1 MFEDQYFTRQY
12 EALSPNLRIMTDVL
26 AIYMYPIDKPTL
38 NAAMATLLPLQPVEV
53 GELLQ
58 QLADKGIVV
67 KNITGSF
74 LLPLEYCLQ
83 LFPVVIKAPQ
93 YQQMLRAV
101 PANDFH
107 FYSMHAA
114 LQEVQR
120 LLVAYFIGDRSL
132 LQPPV
137 RKMEQQLAEYLPYLS
152 CLAGREAYRGLLH
165 FFSENAVAAMFSWSL
180 RYQEQQL
187 QPLPVLRELQAQLTA
202 FGTTT
207 ICPEVSL
214 LDGSFAAIPS
224 PATTDEYF
232 QQAVWLLY
240 HDTPAKARQAFE
252 LGMKKQRGSDKK
264 NILPTTA
271 IYAFYYACNLAL
283 LPPADAN
290 PLIQKITAHYE
301 RKSFPAIVP
310 ALALLLLHTG
320 KRERAENLLEILFE
334 NAAREADKRLMAFLG
349 YLALKWYHPKNKLL
363 VLHQTSQRMLLARAV
378 ANGYQLPAF
387 EYCFHAKDENYDG
400 YQSFYDEFAA
410 TTGLQPL
417 GASSEQVPEWER
429 VLNSLLG
436 HEEKKKEKAA
446 TPFRIAYLLD
456 LRQYTIQPVQQHWK
470 DNAWS
475 SGRNLPLS
483 RLKDGSAEGMTDQDF
498 RIGTTVQ
505 KVSYYNSGAD
515 GWSFEPRVWQEMAG
529 HPLLFDIHEGA
540 PIEVVKGVPEINVIT
555 NAKGYTISTNIHDFN
570 SPMIFIRESNTRLKV
585 IVLNTYQQHLLRTLH
600 QLHTVPLTGKDK
612 LNAVLQQV
620 ATHLTVHADML
631 ETPADIRSI
640 TADPRIVVQ
649 MLPVNTG
656 LKAAFFVKP
665 FRNDPPYCKPGLGG
679 RSVLGIMNGER
690 CQARRDL
697 DQEMANY
704 KALLG
709 YIQLEVMQEVDEDQI
724 IFEDPVDCL
733 QLLEVI
739 RLHPDLAVAEWP
751 EGERYRIRQEL
762 DASQLHITIKEKDH
776 WFTAEGSVQVDE
788 YTVLTLRELL
798 DAKNLKHH
806 KFYTLKNGEIVSLTD
821 GIRRRLQE
829 LAAFTMEEQEQI
841 RIRPML
847 APFASEAL
855 MDLEAVKTDAAWR
868 RMLEKWEAAKQL
880 QVTVPAGLQ
889 TTLRSYQEEGF
900 RWMVQLASWGAGAC
914 LADDMGL
921 GKTIQALALL
931 LHRAPQG
938 PALVVCP
945 ASVLPN
951 WISEAN
957 KFAPALQV
965 IDLSSANRA
974 AIIKAAQ
981 AFTVVVTTYGLLQS
995 EQQLLA
1001 KKVWHTVVLDEAHII
1016 RNANTRTAKAAYS
1029 LDAHF
1034 RLALTGTPVQNNLGE
1049 IWGLFRFLN
1058 EELLGSQEYFNK
1070 QYVFPSLRN
1079 PESPVRKQLKKLLSP
1094 FMLRRTKTAVLE
1106 ELPPSTEIVQLV
1118 QQTPEEAALYE
1129 AVRRKALESLHSRE
1143 DNIAQR
1149 HIQAL
1154 AEITRLRL
1162 AACHPKLVDANL
1174 DMPSSKLEVFL
1185 EIVEEL
1191 LQNQHK
1197 ALVFSQFVMHLDLIK
1212 AALLQKG
1219 VKFLYL
1225 DGSTPVATRA
1235 ALVKQFQAGEA
1246 DIFLISLK
1254 AGGLGL
1260 NLTAADYVIHLDP
1273 WWNPAI
1279 EEQASDRARRI
1290 GQTRPVTIYRL
1301 VTMHTIEEK
1310 ILTLHHT
1317 KRSLADQLLEGT
1329 DQAVK
1334 LSADELV
1341 ELIRS
1346 Y

>member
-1 MFEDQYFTRQY
+1 MFEDPHFSRQY
-12 EALSPNLRIMTDVL
+12 DHLSPNLRIMTDVL

-38 NAAMATLLPLQPVEV
+38 NAAMATLLPLQPVVV
-53 GELLQ
+53 GEMLQ
-58 QLADKGIVV
+58 QLADIGIVV
-67 KNITGSF
+67 KNVSGSF

-83 LFPVVIKAPQ
+83 LFPAVIMQPH
-93 YQQMLRAV
+93 YQDMLRAV

-107 FYSMHAA
+107 FYSTHAA
-114 LQEVQR
+114 LQEMQR
-120 LLVAYFIGDRSL
+120 ILVAYFIGDRSL
-132 LQPPV
+132 LQLPV
-137 RKMEQQLAEYLPYLS
+137 RKMEQNLTEYLPYLS
-152 CLAGREAYRGLLH
+152 CLAGRTAYKGILH

-180 RYQEQQL
+180 RFQEQL
-187 QPLPVLRELQAQLTA
+187 MQPITVLKELQEELTP
-202 FGTTT
+202 FSTVR

-214 LDGSFAAIPS
+214 LDGSLAAIPS
-224 PATTDEYF
+224 PETTDEHF

-240 HDTPAKARQAFE
+240 HDTSAKARQMFE
-252 LGMKKQRGSDKK
+252 LGIKKQRSTDKK
-264 NILPTTA
+264 NTLPTTA
-271 IYAFYYACNLAL
+271 IYAFYYACCLAL
-283 LPPADAN
+283 LPPADSS
-290 PLIQKITAHYE
+290 PLIQKITTHYE
-301 RKSFPAIVP
+301 RKPFPAIVP
-310 ALALLLLHTG
+310 ALALLYLHMG

-334 NAAREADKRLMAFLG
+334 NAAREADKRLMALLG
-349 YLALKWYHPKNKLL
+349 YLALRWYHPKNKLL
-363 VLHQTSQRMLLARAV
+363 VLHQTSRRVLLARAV
-378 ANGYQLPAF
+378 ANGYGLPAF
-387 EYCFHAKDENYDG
+387 EYCYHTRDENYDG

-410 TTGLQPL
+410 TTGLKPL
-417 GASSEQVPEWER
+417 GASADQVPEWER

-436 HEEKKKEKAA
+436 HEEKKREKAA
-446 TPFRIAYLLD
+446 VPYRIAYLLD
-456 LRQYTIQPVQQHWK
+456 LQQYTIQPVLQQFK
-470 DNAWS
+470 DEVWS
-475 SGRNLPLS
+475 SGRPLPLS
-483 RLKDGSAEGMTDQDF
+483 RLKDGSAEGMTDQDL
-498 RIGTTVQ
+498 RIGTAIQ
-505 KVSYYNSGAD
+505 KVSYYNTGSD

-529 HPLLFDIHEGA
+529 HPLLFDINNGA
-540 PIEVVKGVPEINVIT
+540 PVEVVKGVPEINVIT

-570 SPMIFIRESNTRLKV
+570 TPMIFIRESNTRLKV
-585 IVLNTYQQHLLRTLH
+585 IVLNTWQQHLLRTLH
-600 QLHTVPLTGKDK
+600 QLHTIPLTGKDK

-631 ETPADIRSI
+631 ETPTDIRSI
-640 TADPRIVVQ
+640 TADARIVVQ
-649 MLPVNTG
+649 LLPVNTG

-679 RSVLGIMNGER
+679 RAVLGIMNGER
-690 CQARRDL
+690 CQARRNL
-697 DQEMANY
+697 DQELANY
-704 KALLG
+704 KELLG
-709 YIQLEVMQEVDEDQI
+709 YIQLEVMQEVDDDQI
-724 IFEDPVDCL
+724 IFEDAMDCL

-739 RLHPDLAVAEWP
+739 RLHPDIAVAEWP

-776 WFTAEGSVQVDE
+776 WFTADGSIRVDE
-788 YTVLTLRELL
+788 YTVLTLKELL
-798 DAKNLKHH
+798 DTNRLKHNR
-806 KFYTLKNGEIVSLTD
+806 FYTLKNGEIVSLTD

-829 LAAFTMEEQEQI
+829 LATFTMEEKDQL
-841 RIRPML
+841 RIRPMIV
-847 APFASEAL
+847 PFASEAL
-855 MDLEAVKTDAAWR
+855 MDLEAVKTDTAWR
-868 RMLEKWEAAKQL
+868 NMLKKWEQAKEL
-880 QVTVPAGLQ
+880 KVEVPAGLQ
-889 TTLRSYQEEGF
+889 TSLRSYQEEGF

-957 KFAPALQV
+957 KFAPALNV
-965 IDLSSANRA
+965 VDLSSVNRA
-974 AIIKAAQ
+974 AIIKEATT
-981 AFTVVVTTYGLLQS
+981 FTVVVTTYGLLHS
-995 EQQLLA
+995 EAQLLH

-1016 RNANTRTAKAAYS
+1016 RNAGTRTAKAAYG

-1079 PESPVRKQLKKLLSP
+1079 PESPVKKQLKKLLSP

-1106 ELPPSTEIVQLV
+1106 ELPPSTEIVKLV

-1129 AVRRKALESLHSRE
+1129 AVRRKALESLHTRE
-1143 DNIAQR
+1143 DNIGQR
-1149 HIQAL
+1149 HIKAL

-1162 AACHPKLVDANL
+1162 AACNPKLIDSNM
-1174 DMPSSKLEVFL
+1174 DIPSSKLEVFM

-1235 ALVKQFQAGEA
+1235 SLVKQFQSGAA
-1246 DIFLISLK
+1246 DVFLISLK

-1290 GQTRPVTIYRL
+1290 GQTRPVTVYRL

-1317 KRSLADQLLEGT
+1317 KRALADQLLEGT
-1329 DQAVK
+1329 DQSVK
-1334 LSADELV
+1334 LSAEELV
-1341 ELIRS
+1341 QLIES